1 VWQNGF
7 CSGLVGVAEVLA
19 MEKRDLDRRAL
30 VIAKV
35 LLVCDDLETGRI
47 WSYSQFSVPGAA
59 SAGQPRQISVGI
71 NSKRYPEQVEVTL
84 YKSVPGGCD

>member
-1 VWQNGF
+1 
-7 CSGLVGVAEVLA
+7 

-71 NSKRYPEQVEVTL
+71 NRNATRSKSRSRSTRVSLAAATEWAA
-84 YKSVPGGCD
+84 